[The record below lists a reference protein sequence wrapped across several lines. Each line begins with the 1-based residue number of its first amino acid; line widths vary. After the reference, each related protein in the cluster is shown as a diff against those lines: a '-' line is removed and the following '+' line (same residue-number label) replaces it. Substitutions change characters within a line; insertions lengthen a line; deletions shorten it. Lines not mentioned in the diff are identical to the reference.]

1 MNIPFS
7 QFGSQGET
15 IHFAHANA
23 YPPECY
29 AALLNE
35 LSDQYSIKAIHHR
48 PLWPHSN
55 PKQLKSWYSFAEDL
69 IAFLN
74 QENLKDIHG
83 FGHSLGAVASLI
95 AASQKDDLF
104 KSLFL
109 IDPVLF
115 DKLPFSLLPSL
126 PVSLKKKF
134 IPIAQ
139 LALKRREIW
148 SNEEELFT
156 SYRSKKIFKRYSD
169 EAIRD
174 FFKGGT
180 IKRADG
186 KYHLRYSKEWEAQTY
201 ATATYVMDLFKKINI
216 PITII
221 RASET
226 TVIPDKNWTILK
238 SNYSNINCIDFEDAS
253 HLLPFEYP
261 IKVSDL
267 LLQHIARST

>member
-7 QFGSQGET
+7 HFGSQGET

-48 PLWPHSN
+48 PLWLHSK
-55 PKQLKSWYSFAEDL
+55 PEQLKSWYQFAEDL
-69 IAFLN
+69 ISFFN
-74 QENLKDIHG
+74 QENLKGIHG
-83 FGHSLGAVASLI
+83 FGHSLGAVTSLI
-95 AASQKDDLF
+95 AASKNKDLF

-115 DKLPFSLLPSL
+115 GKLPFSLLPFL
-126 PVSLKKKF
+126 PVSLKMKF

-139 LALKRREIW
+139 LALKRKDIW
-148 SNEEELFT
+148 SSEAELFS
-156 SYRSKKIFKRYSD
+156 SYRSKKIFKQYSD

-180 IKRADG
+180 IKSGDG
-186 KYHLRYSKEWEAQTY
+186 KYHLRYSKEWEAKTY
-201 ATATYVMDLFKKINI
+201 AAATYVMDLFKKVDI

-261 IKVSDL
+261 KKVSDL
-267 LLQHIARST
+267 FLQHITRSA